1 MTKDELE
8 EDWLQ
13 YANAGFGSTDYSL
26 WDEGAGDQ
34 TAEQNVLPEQLE
46 TGDEEI
52 PSAPKPGGIKHLVRI
67 GSCETC
73 LGRLSGKM
81 RHGQEMKDCGV
92 ELLNEVLEHD
102 MELSAQR
109 DAIEMCPF
117 CEDLFEEIDLLT
129 SLIDESCQPY
139 EYQRLQLGIK
149 MPKDQIEQEEYL
161 RKRFGAGGS
170 PAIKQSIVERISKN
184 LIESKPSIKIVS
196 EKPEIMALIDVLTLN
211 VELDIRSHY
220 LYGRYRKLE
229 REIPQTRWPCRVCK
243 ERGCEKCNGTGQQ
256 YPHSVQ
262 SLIGDP
268 LIEIYDSTEHAFH
281 GMGREDIDVRCLG
294 RGRPFV
300 IELKNP
306 KKRTF
311 DLDLIEKIINEKAE
325 GAIEVN
331 SVRISNRNEVVRIKD
346 TPAEKSY
353 TIRFLI
359 SELEASEYEILTK
372 KLDPPKPSGRGRR
385 RQQKRPAPKEPIH
398 TLESLR
404 DLKKDMLVEICVK
417 QGLPKTGTKAAL
429 IERILSPKEKTFL
442 SLPELNQITD
452 IMANFSGQT
461 LEQRTPKRVAH
472 RRADLIR
479 KKKVIETYD
488 FHAELNELNQIEG
501 QMSLRCESGTYVKE
515 AIHGDGG
522 YTQPSISSLLKA
534 KCDVIWLD
542 VAEIHSD

>member
-26 WDEGAGDQ
+26 WDEGADDQ

-92 ELLNEVLEHD
+92 ELLSEVLEHD

-229 REIPQTRWPCRVCK
+229 REIPQTRWPCQVCK

-331 SVRISNRNEVVRIKD
+331 SVRLSNRNEVVRIKD

-385 RQQKRPAPKEPIH
+385 RQQKGRLQKSRPPLLNH
-398 TLESLR
+398 F
-404 DLKKDMLVEICVK
+404 EI
-417 QGLPKTGTKAAL
+417 
-429 IERILSPKEKTFL
+429 
-442 SLPELNQITD
+442 
-452 IMANFSGQT
+452 
-461 LEQRTPKRVAH
+461 
-472 RRADLIR
+472 
-479 KKKVIETYD
+479 
-488 FHAELNELNQIEG
+488 
-501 QMSLRCESGTYVKE
+501 
-515 AIHGDGG
+515 
-522 YTQPSISSLLKA
+522 
-534 KCDVIWLD
+534 
-542 VAEIHSD
+542 